1 MVESSKILTVSYG
14 TFSCTLEGFDDSFS
28 TMKAIA
34 EYFRD
39 LAAEDRYFGAEPPT
53 PDAEMLARIAQR
65 EISRPVEARSDD
77 SGIVLRAASA
87 LAAPAPATPQ
97 TPTQTT
103 NHDIAD
109 TLASA
114 TADETVD
121 ATGPQ
126 AEADSSDPALLLVAD
141 GPVAQDVAMPKA
153 VAATPQTDT
162 YTYSVA
168 AKLRRIRAVVG
179 SGNGGGETA
188 DYSEDLQAL
197 DVADVDPVAAFHADN
212 LDDTDKDAAAQDA
225 VTQTDAD
232 SDDDTLAAIMAR
244 SVADEDDAPDED
256 SNVQEPYVL
265 SDDDAA
271 EDDATD
277 GDVAA
282 AAPVTPRVVR
292 MKRADF
298 EAAIQSGGLEET
310 TPNDTDADEDDT
322 DVAEQSQDHTPTA
335 VATADLDG
343 ADDVKIEGDSRT
355 PLTDH
360 EEAALMEEL
369 AEVEREVANSVPTSA
384 ARRGREILNDKSVED
399 EAAMSRIMSQTE
411 AELAEPASS
420 RRRQA
425 ISQLKAAVAATEAAR
440 ALGEGTQDND
450 DAENAFRDDLNQVV
464 RPRRATR
471 GDSQTERPRPAPL
484 KLVASQRVDT
494 PMPSASESPAARISP
509 RRVAR
514 AITAAPAEAPHDAT
528 SFAEFAENMGASEL
542 PELLEAAAAYIAF
555 VEGAE
560 EFSRPQIM
568 QKVRALA
575 PDDFNREDW
584 LRSFGTL
591 LREGRIKKIS
601 NGRFQVSNQTRF
613 HPQRRSAA
621 G

>member
-1 MVESSKILTVSYG
+1 
-14 TFSCTLEGFDDSFS
+14 
-28 TMKAIA
+28 MKAIA

-87 LAAPAPATPQ
+87 LAGPTPAIPQ
-97 TPTQTT
+97 TPTQTA

-109 TLASA
+109 TPASA

-126 AEADSSDPALLLVAD
+126 AEAESSDPTSLLVAD
-141 GPVAQDVAMPKA
+141 GPVAQDLAMSEA
-153 VAATPQTDT
+153 VATAPQTDT
-162 YTYSVA
+162 DTDSVA

-179 SGNGGGETA
+179 SGNNGGETA
-188 DYSEDLQAL
+188 DYSEDLQAP
-197 DVADVDPVAAFHADN
+197 DVADVDPVAAFHADD
-212 LDDTDKDAAAQDA
+212 LDDTDTAGQDA
-225 VTQTDAD
+225 VTQTDTD

-244 SVADEDDAPDED
+244 SDADDDEDEDDAPDAD
-256 SNVQEPYVL
+256 SDVQAPYVL

-271 EDDATD
+271 EDDAPVAE
-277 GDVAA
+277 VAA

-298 EAAIQSGGLEET
+298 EAAVQSGDLEET
-310 TPNDTDADEDDT
+310 TSDDTDAGEGDS
-322 DVAEQSQDHTPTA
+322 DVSQQPQDHTPAA
-335 VATADLDG
+335 VVIADLDG
-343 ADDVKIEGDSRT
+343 ADDVQIEGDSDT
-355 PLTDH
+355 PLPDD

-369 AEVEREVANSVPTSA
+369 AEVEREAADSVPTGA
-384 ARRGREILNDKSVED
+384 ARRGREILNDESVED

-411 AELAEPASS
+411 AELAEPASN

-440 ALGEGTQDND
+440 ALGEGTQDNG

-494 PMPSASESPAARISP
+494 PMPSASESPAAPIRP

-514 AITAAPAEAPHDAT
+514 ATTAAPVEAPHDAT

-542 PELLEAAAAYIAF
+542 PELLEAAAAYTAF

-575 PDDFNREDW
+575 PDDFNREDG

-591 LREGRIKKIS
+591 LREGRINKIS
-601 NGRFQVSNQTRF
+601 NGRFQVSDQTRF